1 MKCTRLNYKAFAS
14 GIRCFFAFCELK
26 GAKPFPIKEAH
37 ALEWGSIFNEGQT
50 YQSYLNCLRK
60 ACFVL
65 RYPID
70 WYSPAVVYAARCLR
84 AAGKRKIRF
93 PNFIR
98 SELVLRII
106 KHEGDDSEF
115 ARLAYLAFLFAF
127 RVPSEALILQR
138 ASKND
143 EIELFTPQ
151 REKGLISLRR
161 TPQGLMLIVK
171 LSYRKNMPGG
181 CIMRRPCFCKLGS
194 KNAARLCPVHW
205 FWPWVTKRKSGQQ
218 LFPSLNGRNI
228 NRILRAILK
237 KIHVPASERY
247 TSHGFRRGAAQEL
260 KESGSQWPIVASLG
274 QWNSLCFNGYV
285 DVSDEMAQQVGKLF
299 INSYEFESDD
309 EISPIMAARYI
320 GGLVQTLWAGVSLG
334 SSVGGSGLD

>member
-1 MKCTRLNYKAFAS
+1 
-14 GIRCFFAFCELK
+14 
-26 GAKPFPIKEAH
+26 
-37 ALEWGSIFNEGQT
+37 
-50 YQSYLNCLRK
+50 
-60 ACFVL
+60 
-65 RYPID
+65 
-70 WYSPAVVYAARCLR
+70 
-84 AAGKRKIRF
+84 
-93 PNFIR
+93 
-98 SELVLRII
+98 
-106 KHEGDDSEF
+106 
-115 ARLAYLAFLFAF
+115 
-127 RVPSEALILQR
+127 
-138 ASKND
+138 
-143 EIELFTPQ
+143 
-151 REKGLISLRR
+151 
-161 TPQGLMLIVK
+161 
-171 LSYRKNMPGG
+171 
-181 CIMRRPCFCKLGS
+181 MRRPCFCKLGS